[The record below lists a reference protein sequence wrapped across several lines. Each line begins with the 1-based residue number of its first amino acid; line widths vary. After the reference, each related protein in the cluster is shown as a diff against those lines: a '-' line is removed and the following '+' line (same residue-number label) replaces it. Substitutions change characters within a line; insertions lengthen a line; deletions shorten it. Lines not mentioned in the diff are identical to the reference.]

1 MDKGITK
8 GAYQCFTLNII
19 PRPVPVGRKPW
30 MICPCMSA
38 LETNTGR
45 TIMNGKF
52 FELPSEKQGQI
63 MRPQE
68 IQEQS
73 KETKDFCREAVYG
86 EGEV

>member
-1 MDKGITK
+1 
-8 GAYQCFTLNII
+8 
-19 PRPVPVGRKPW
+19 
-30 MICPCMSA
+30 
-38 LETNTGR
+38 
-45 TIMNGKF
+45 MNGKF

-86 EGEV
+86 EGEVRGHG

>member
-1 MDKGITK
+1 
-8 GAYQCFTLNII
+8 
-19 PRPVPVGRKPW
+19 
-30 MICPCMSA
+30 
-38 LETNTGR
+38 
-45 TIMNGKF
+45 MNGKF

-73 KETKDFCREAVYG
+73 KETKYFCREAVYG